1 MHTLMQPDDGNRAF
15 PGGDGMLLGVSR
27 WVFRAGKEG
36 YGERGQITLMSEQC
50 LRALLRF
57 RKKLADVLCLP
68 QQSRVLTNP
77 GHNFGVLRK

>member
-1 MHTLMQPDDGNRAF
+1 
-15 PGGDGMLLGVSR
+15 MLLGVSR
-27 WVFRAGKEG
+27 WVFRARKEG
-36 YGERGQITLMSEQC
+36 LWRTRGRITLMSEQC

-77 GHNFGVLRK
+77 FRAASEITVQVDTPVSLPTVPK